1 MDMCIKVLITI
12 FCIILC
18 YLIGAIPNGLIIGKI
33 FKKTDIREF
42 GSHNTGG
49 TNVGRVLGKKLGAL
63 TIVMDAFKIII
74 PFWIL
79 RILLPFFIDSNIH
92 VMTICYIALLMACV
106 GHCYPVYC
114 HFKGGKAVA
123 TFFGCLIATNYVL
136 LLVFIAVFAIILIS
150 KRMVSLASILG
161 SIVVSVVAILMLG
174 FNVGWV
180 GMWPMLNYEILYTI
194 VIMINTLILINRH
207 SPNIDRILLGQESQI
222 KWLKSKK

>member
-1 MDMCIKVLITI
+1 
-12 FCIILC
+12 
-18 YLIGAIPNGLIIGKI
+18 
-33 FKKTDIREF
+33 
-42 GSHNTGG
+42 
-49 TNVGRVLGKKLGAL
+49 
-63 TIVMDAFKIII
+63 
-74 PFWIL
+74 
-79 RILLPFFIDSNIH
+79 
-92 VMTICYIALLMACV
+92 MACV

-136 LLVFIAVFAIILIS
+136 LLVFVGVFAITLIA

-161 SIVVSVVAILMLG
+161 SIVVSIVAILMLG

-180 GMWPMLNYEILYTI
+180 GMWPMLNYEILYTV

-207 SPNIDRILLGQESQI
+207 SPNIDRILVGQESQI